1 MRHCTTECLS
11 SNLLYIRLLSF
22 ICESVHRVFEKGYIV
37 GRCCKIGSLIGVHE
51 GRFNTRRLPVDEAHD
66 SGRLGLRDKD
76 IALVKVC
83 MKQSRTAY
91 ALHERTSDQLRDDN
105 FTVFHESKMIIDQAA
120 LW

>member
-1 MRHCTTECLS
+1 VKVSTAYSRKVISSAGVVKSGVSLAYMKAGSILVDCQSMRPM
-11 SNLLYIRLLSF
+11 IVVG
-22 ICESVHRVFEKGYIV
+22 SV
-37 GRCCKIGSLIGVHE
+37 
-51 GRFNTRRLPVDEAHD
+51 
-66 SGRLGLRDKD
+66 RDKD